1 MVCHVCFFLVFAELA
16 RWLVFPKFYTLI
28 IFSGFRV
35 PLGPLVRRLL
45 GGKPDELFDSRISTR
60 NKQKKGQAKPPG
72 HEERVAQAMKSQPH
86 KAKSLSLYG
95 IMMMMKK
102 GST

>member
-1 MVCHVCFFLVFAELA
+1 MVCHVCFFLVFAALA

-60 NKQKKGQAKPPG
+60 NKQKKKKKDKRNPLVT
-72 HEERVAQAMKSQPH
+72 R
-86 KAKSLSLYG
+86 
-95 IMMMMKK
+95 K
-102 GST
+102 GSLKP